1 MAAVIVIVKIGTSSL
16 TDDEGHIRADVIT
29 KLCDEVAAARSDGH
43 QVILVSSGA
52 ITAGLPA
59 LGFDG
64 ASRPRDARTLQ
75 AASAVGQSRLMAV
88 YEQALARHGI
98 VAGQL
103 LLAPFD
109 FFERTQYLHARGTLE
124 RLLELGVM
132 PIVNENDAVAD
143 DAIRFGDNDRIAALV
158 AHLVGAERL
167 VLLTDIAGLY
177 TSDPRKDPDA
187 ELIREITSVTATL
200 AADAGGAGTDRGS
213 GGMAS
218 KVQAAKMAAYS
229 GVTTV
234 ITCTDLDDVLRGAI
248 EERDGIGTIVRPQ
261 PRPLPARKLWIAFA
275 VEPAGRIVVDAGA
288 RGALERD
295 GRSLLAVGV
304 RGVEGTFTRGDAVDV
319 ADPDGT
325 VFARGLA
332 AMGAAELEAITGVRS
347 ADHPAGTPDEVIH
360 RDELVLLA

>member
-16 TDDEGHIRADVIT
+16 TDDEGHIRTDVIA
-29 KLCDEVAAARSDGH
+29 KLCDEVAATRADGH

-88 YEQALARHGI
+88 YEQAFAKHDL

-109 FFERTQYLHARGTLE
+109 FFERSQYLHARGTLE
-124 RLLELGVM
+124 RLLELGVV

-158 AHLVGAERL
+158 GQLVGAERL

-187 ELIREITSVTATL
+187 ELIREVTSVTSAL
-200 AADAGGAGTDRGS
+200 GADAGGAGTERGS

-234 ITCTDLDDVLRGAI
+234 ITSADAEDAVRGAI
-248 EERDGIGTIVRPQ
+248 EEREGIGTIVRPQ

-275 VEPAGRIVVDAGA
+275 VESAGRVMVDAGA

-304 RGVEGTFTRGDAVDV
+304 RGVEGSFGRGDAVDV
-319 ADPDGT
+319 VDPEGT

-332 AMGAAELEAITGVRS
+332 AIAASELREITGVRS
-347 ADHPAGTPDEVIH
+347 SEHPVGTPDEVIH
-360 RDELVLLA
+360 RDELVLLT

>member
-16 TDDEGHIRADVIT
+16 TDDEGHIRADIIA
-29 KLCDEVAAARSDGH
+29 KLCDEVAAVRADGH

-59 LGFDG
+59 LGFAG
-64 ASRPRDARTLQ
+64 AARPRDARTLQ

-88 YEQALARHGI
+88 YEQALATHGL

-103 LLAPFD
+103 LLAPFT
-109 FFERTQYLHARGTLE
+109 FFERSQYLHARGTLE
-124 RLLELGVM
+124 RLLELDVV

-158 AHLVGAERL
+158 GQLVGADRL
-167 VLLTDIAGLY
+167 VLLTDIPGLF
-177 TSDPRKDPDA
+177 TSDPRKDPNA
-187 ELIREITSVTATL
+187 ELIAEVTSVTATL
-200 AADAGGAGTDRGS
+200 AADIGGAGTERGS

-234 ITCTDLDDVLRGAI
+234 ITSSELDDVLRGAI
-248 EERDGIGTIVRPQ
+248 EERAGIGTIVRPQ
-261 PRPLPARKLWIAFA
+261 PHPLSARKLWIAFA
-275 VEPAGRIVVDAGA
+275 VEPAGSVVVDAGA

-304 RGVEGTFTRGDAVDV
+304 RGVEGSFTRGDAVDV
-319 ADPDGT
+319 VDQNGD

-332 AMGAAELEAITGVRS
+332 AIGAAELRQITGVRS
-347 ADHPAGTPDEVIH
+347 SEHPAGTPDEVIH
-360 RDELVLLA
+360 RDELVVMV

>member
-16 TDDEGHIRADVIT
+16 TDAEGDIRPAVIT
-29 KLCDEVAAARSDGH
+29 KLCDEVAAARADGH

-64 ASRPRDARTLQ
+64 ASRPKDARTLQ

-88 YEQALARHGI
+88 YEQALATHGL

-124 RLLELGVM
+124 RLLELGVV

-158 AHLVGAERL
+158 AHLVGADLL

-177 TSDPRKDPDA
+177 TADPRKDPDA
-187 ELIREITSVTATL
+187 ALVREITSVTATL
-200 AADAGGAGTDRGS
+200 EVDASGAGTVRGS

-234 ITCTDLDDVLRGAI
+234 ISRADLDDVLAGAI
-248 EERDGIGTIVRPQ
+248 SGRDGIGTIVRPQ

-275 VEPAGRIVVDAGA
+275 LEGKGTITVDAGA

-295 GRSLLAVGV
+295 GSLLAVGV
-304 RGVEGTFTRGDAVDV
+304 RSIHGTFERGDAVDV
-319 ADPDGT
+319 ADPDGA

-332 AMGAAELEAITGVRS
+332 ALDATELAAIIGVRS
-347 ADHPAGTPDEVIH
+347 TDHPEGTPGEVIH
-360 RDELVLLA
+360 RDELVVLS